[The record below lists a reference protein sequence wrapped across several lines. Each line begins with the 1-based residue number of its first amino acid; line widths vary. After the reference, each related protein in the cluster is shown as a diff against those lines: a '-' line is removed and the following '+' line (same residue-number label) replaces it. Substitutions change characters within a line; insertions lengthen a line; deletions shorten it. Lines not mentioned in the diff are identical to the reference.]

1 VTESSGLERPLT
13 LRPPR
18 AEDATPLFEAIRESR
33 LELMRWMSWCH
44 SEYGVEDAA
53 KWIARSAAARETG
66 AEHNFLAVDARS
78 RILGTCG
85 LNQIRPEYRLANLG
99 YWIRTSATGSG
110 VATEIVVRLA
120 DFAFRE
126 TDLAR
131 LEIVVAVDNV
141 ASRRVAEKSGAIF
154 EGVASDRI
162 FIHGAAHDAA
172 MYALLRSRRS

>member
-1 VTESSGLERPLT
+1 VTESSSVERPLT

-18 AEDATPLFEAIRESR
+18 AEDAALVFEGIRESR
-33 LELMRWMSWCH
+33 PELMKWMSWCH
-44 SEYGVEDAA
+44 AGYGIEDAA
-53 KWIARSAAARETG
+53 EWIARSVASYETG
-66 AEHNFLAVDARS
+66 AEHNFLVVDAAS

-85 LNQIRPEYRLANLG
+85 LNQIRPDNRLANLG

-110 VATEIVVRLA
+110 VATEAVVRLA
-120 DFAFRE
+120 EYAFRE

-131 LEIVVAVDNV
+131 LEIVVAVDNA

-154 EGVASDRI
+154 EGVAGDRI
-162 FIHGAAHDAA
+162 FIHGAHTDAA